1 MTGFRLMSDFTTF
14 ANSSTSG
21 AVWMH
26 LSYHCFI
33 TAFVRDLNS
42 TTVSRTK
49 TTLVLGMLVCKVEV
63 SATAGILFV
72 CAYVTA
78 HIVTLLVVAW
88 VGVTTAELA
97 IRTDILVVTILGT
110 HVIAGLRP
118 VNSLTSST
126 LCRPLNEM

>member
-21 AVWMH
+21 AVWMQF
-26 LSYHCFI
+26 SYHRFI

-49 TTLVLGMLVCKVEV
+49 TTLVLGMFVCKVEF

-78 HIVTLLVVAW
+78 HIVRGCVY
-88 VGVTTAELA
+88 
-97 IRTDILVVTILGT
+97 IY
-110 HVIAGLRP
+110 LRKY
-118 VNSLTSST
+118 
-126 LCRPLNEM
+126 

>member
-1 MTGFRLMSDFTTF
+1 MSDLTTF
-14 ANSSTSG
+14 ANSFTSG

-26 LSYHCFI
+26 LSYHRFI

-49 TTLVLGMLVCKVEV
+49 TTLVLGMFVCKVEV

-97 IRTDILVVTILGT
+97 IRTNGLVVTILGT
-110 HVIAGLRP
+110 HAITGFRP
-118 VNSLTSST
+118 VNSLTST
-126 LCRPLNEM
+126 LCRPL